1 MPDLRKPK
9 PVTDFQMEMIDGEA
23 VILHPSSTKVLY
35 TNPSGALVWDLCDG
49 ARTVDGIIAA
59 IRETF
64 PEAAEQIPGD
74 VLEALEG
81 FIAAG
86 VMLWV

>member
-9 PVTDFQMEMIDGEA
+9 PVTDYQMEMIDGEA

-35 TNPSGALVWDLCDG
+35 TNPSGALVWDLCNG
-49 ARTVDGIIAA
+49 ERTVDEIIASITA
-59 IRETF
+59 TF
-64 PEAAEQIPGD
+64 PEAAAQIPTD
-74 VLEALEG
+74 VQEALEG

-86 VMLWV
+86 VMNWA